1 MQGRGRVLI
10 AGTAAWLSAAA
21 VADDDHAAAP
31 LAAPVRQVLLVIVP
45 DWQATV
51 GTLER
56 FARDAAGDWR
66 SDGPPC
72 PVVVGRGGSGW
83 GLGLHPAQET
93 GPRKREG
100 DGRSPAGVFAVGP
113 AFGSQ
118 PRIDTGL
125 DYLPLDGGHWCIDVP
140 DSPHYNQIV
149 HERDVGRGAV
159 AGSTEPM
166 RRDIHLDGDP
176 QYRLGFVIGHNPAR
190 EPAAGS
196 CIFAHPW
203 LDERTPTAGCVGLA
217 DAALAELL
225 AWLDASA
232 EPRLVLLPADECDR
246 LRDVWQL
253 PWPAGGD
260 R

>member
-1 MQGRGRVLI
+1 MHGRRMVLA
-10 AGTAAWLSAAA
+10 AGCAACLAEAAA
-21 VADDDHAAAP
+21 DDRPAPP
-31 LAAPVRQVLLVIVP
+31 LAASVRQVLLVILP
-45 DWQATV
+45 DWQATA

-56 FARDAAGDWR
+56 FSRDAAGDWR
-66 SDGPPC
+66 ADGPRC

-83 GLGLHPAQET
+83 GLGLHPAQAN

-100 DGRSPAGVFAVGP
+100 DGRSPAGVFALGP

-149 HERDVGRGAV
+149 HERDVGGTGV

-203 LDERTPTAGCVGLA
+203 LDDRTATAGCVGLA
-217 DAALAELL
+217 DERLAEIL
-225 AWLDASA
+225 AWLDAEAS
-232 EPRLVLLPADECDR
+232 PRLVLLPQAEYDR
-246 LRDVWQL
+246 LREAWQL
-253 PWPAGGD
+253 PARAGGD

>member
-1 MQGRGRVLI
+1 MHGRRMVLAAGGLACLAEALI
-10 AGTAAWLSAAA
+10 A
-21 VADDDHAAAP
+21 ADQRPAAP

-45 DWQATV
+45 DWQATA
-51 GTLER
+51 GTIER
-56 FARDAAGDWR
+56 FAREPGGGWR
-66 SDGPPC
+66 ADGPAC

-83 GLGLHPAQET
+83 GLGLHPPQEL
-93 GPRKREG
+93 GPVKREG

-140 DSPHYNQIV
+140 DSPHYNRIV
-149 HERDVGRGAV
+149 HERDVGRTGV

-203 LDERTPTAGCVGLA
+203 LDERTPTAGCVGVA
-217 DAALAELL
+217 DTALAEILV
-225 AWLDASA
+225 WLDAA
-232 EPRLVLLPADECDR
+232 AQPRLVLLPEAEYER
-246 LRDVWQL
+246 LREAWQL
-253 PWPAGGD
+253 PARAGSTP
-260 R
+260 